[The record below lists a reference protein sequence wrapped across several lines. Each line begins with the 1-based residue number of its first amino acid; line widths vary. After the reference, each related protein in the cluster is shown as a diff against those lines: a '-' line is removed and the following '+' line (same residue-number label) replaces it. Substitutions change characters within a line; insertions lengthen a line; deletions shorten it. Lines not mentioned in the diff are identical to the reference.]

1 MPLLQPPAPDLRASD
16 LTYTDAYNS
25 IVSRVRRSGGSG
37 SGGVVILCGVDAVS
51 ESRQLSESRLIRQDG
66 LLAARILAS
75 LFRQDDIPYR
85 LIPICGYAELEL
97 KRDEVL
103 TSDELHT
110 IILLSLGSLLPLA
123 SYFTLPPSCHLHIID
138 SHRPWNLENLFGVEI
153 DGNGDDEGK
162 FWVWGDG
169 EENELG
175 NVRQSWE
182 ALEVCIQVS
191 YGATG

>member
-175 NVRQSWE
+175 SVRQSWE
-182 ALEVCIQVS
+182 ALEVCIQAS
-191 YGATG
+191 YGIPS